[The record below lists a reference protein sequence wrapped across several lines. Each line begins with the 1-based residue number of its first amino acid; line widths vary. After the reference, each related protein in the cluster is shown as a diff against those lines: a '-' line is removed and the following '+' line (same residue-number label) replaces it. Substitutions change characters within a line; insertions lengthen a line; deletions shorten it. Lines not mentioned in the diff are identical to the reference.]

1 MFLKRIKLR
10 LFLLSSRDSNTSFNG
25 INKINFMEEF
35 YMEKVTLFRWIVGI
49 ILIIGGITG
58 MAISIAANITTKKA
72 NYYWTEK
79 NMAKRLKNRKFKKK
93 VMRLFRKK
101 G

>member
-1 MFLKRIKLR
+1 
-10 LFLLSSRDSNTSFNG
+10 
-25 INKINFMEEF
+25 
-35 YMEKVTLFRWIVGI
+35 MEKVTLFRWIVGI
-49 ILIIGGITG
+49 ILFIGGITG
-58 MAISIAANITTKKA
+58 MIISIVANVSTKHVD
-72 NYYWTEK
+72 YYWTEK